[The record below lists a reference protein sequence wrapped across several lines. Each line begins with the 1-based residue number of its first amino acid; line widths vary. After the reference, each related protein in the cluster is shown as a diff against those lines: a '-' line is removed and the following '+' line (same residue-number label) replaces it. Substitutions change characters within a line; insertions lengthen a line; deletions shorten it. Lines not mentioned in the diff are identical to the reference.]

1 MDMPSALPVSVTV
14 AEGSRSRESVTS
26 ANVTEPGP
34 LTLED
39 RARSSSCTSL
49 PAPSKR
55 SAAASANESVPMR
68 TPEPTLIAPTPAA
81 TRTSPMA
88 AEVGSAMPAMV
99 TPSPVT
105 ESTAP
110 SHA

>member
-1 MDMPSALPVSVTV
+1 MASAI
-14 AEGSRSRESVTS
+14 
-26 ANVTEPGP
+26 VTEPGP
-34 LTLED
+34 LTLAG
-39 RARSSSCTSL
+39 RVRSNACTSL

-55 SAAASANESVPMR
+55 SAVTPANESVPMR

-81 TRTSPMA
+81 TRTSPIA